1 MPADTTAETEQ
12 LWGIACDLHP
22 GWEHVTWR
30 DPINPEMFPLT
41 SPFWADCESGAQL
54 ADLVRAEDLFHRGGW
69 YIDSDVWCLKPFD
82 DLCALDAVA
91 AWEDASYIPNAVLGF
106 TPGHPALK
114 QVIDLAVARRF
125 DGTWA
130 AGVGVTTEVFAT
142 GMTLLPP
149 GAFYPLHWKQA
160 HTQRVNWQQL
170 AEQNP
175 WSYCIHKYAASW
187 HAQV

>member
-1 MPADTTAETEQ
+1 MPAGTTVETEQ
-12 LWGIACDLHP
+12 LWDIACDLHP

-54 ADLVRAEDLFHRGGW
+54 ADLVRVEDLFHRGGW

-91 AWEDASYIPNAVLGF
+91 GWEDHSYIPNAVLGF

-125 DGTWA
+125 DGTWN
-130 AGVGVTTEVFAT
+130 AGVGVTTEVFSI
-142 GMTLLPP
+142 GVTLLPP

-160 HTQRVNWQQL
+160 HTQRVDWQQV
-170 AEQNP
+170 ADRNP